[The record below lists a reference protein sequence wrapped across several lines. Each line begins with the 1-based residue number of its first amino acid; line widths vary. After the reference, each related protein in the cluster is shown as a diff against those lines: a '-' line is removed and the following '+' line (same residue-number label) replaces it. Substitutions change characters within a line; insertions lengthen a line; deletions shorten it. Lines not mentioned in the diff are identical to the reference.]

1 MNCSTPD
8 FRRLLKLMSIKAV
21 MPSNHLIH
29 CRPLLPPSN
38 FPSIRIF
45 SNESVLRKYIHT
57 LFEFH
62 VNFKYIHTLFEF
74 HVNFKYIHTLFGKE
88 LCNCATTELC
98 ILPSQVSG
106 VGGGGGCKTQGTL
119 TAGIGAPSP
128 VDNKLCFSFP
138 GYCPGPGG
146 EDCGGRSPC
155 KAQPVGTRPYQHHPF
170 YFLLLPLGEVTA
182 SRSPFPRWAQ
192 MVTMPPCPGTSSWEA
207 MR

>member
-1 MNCSTPD
+1 MTPWTAACQTSLSITNS
-8 FRRLLKLMSIKAV
+8 RSLLKLKSFKAV
-21 MPSNHLIH
+21 MPSNHLIQ
-29 CRPLLPPSN
+29 CRPLLLPPSN

-62 VNFKYIHTLFEF
+62 A
-74 HVNFKYIHTLFGKE
+74 NFKYIHTLFGKE

-98 ILPSQVSG
+98 ILPSQVSR
-106 VGGGGGCKTQGTL
+106 VGGGGDCKAQGTL

-170 YFLLLPLGEVTA
+170 YFLLLPLGEATA
-182 SRSPFPRWAQ
+182 SRSPLPCWAQ
-192 MVTMPPCPGTSSWEA
+192 MVTMPPCPGTSSQEA